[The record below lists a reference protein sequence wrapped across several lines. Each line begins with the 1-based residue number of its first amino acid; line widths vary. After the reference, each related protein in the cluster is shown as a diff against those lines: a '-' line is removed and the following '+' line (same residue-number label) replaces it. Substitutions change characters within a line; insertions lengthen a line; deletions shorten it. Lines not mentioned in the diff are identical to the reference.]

1 MPDFQIRTDSPRLPP
16 PSSFWW
22 DVWKITLGV
31 CFGTLLA
38 GVVGVLFSL
47 LALSIGFGVGAAV
60 AVKSVA
66 AANAAAD
73 AANVRQINEAIRNYE
88 AIAAGDAEEKEK
100 AEAAG
105 LVAEACRF
113 AGDAENLAVWQK
125 NARTHQEAAAAG
137 KRTRFKK

>member
-1 MPDFQIRTDSPRLPP
+1 MSDFQIRTDGPRLPP
-16 PSSFWW
+16 PSSFWG

-38 GVVGVLFSL
+38 GLVGVLFSL
-47 LALSIGFGVGAAV
+47 LALSIGLGFGAAA
-60 AVKSVA
+60 AVKSFEA
-66 AANAAAD
+66 AKEVTD
-73 AANVRQINEAIRNYE
+73 AENVRQINEAIRNYQ

-105 LVAEACRF
+105 LVAEACRI